1 MKKRIL
7 SCLLAASMT
16 VAWLPSAAMAAETE
30 AGTEAGTESMTEAE
44 TEQEPE
50 FDVADY
56 LTINDD
62 KYKGIEVTVT
72 KKAEVS
78 DKDVEDEIKQ
88 EASDAGL
95 STQVKKGTVK
105 DGDTVNIDYVGKK
118 DGKAFDGGTASG
130 ADLTIGSHTFID
142 GFESGLIGKKVGDT
156 VDLDLTFPENYAS
169 KDLAGQKV
177 VFTVTINYIE
187 GEPEVND
194 DLADKLSGGEY
205 KDIDDFKKSVREK
218 LEQDNETNYNREVYS
233 AIFQQLL
240 KLYPVDKYPQEFID
254 YYVNTSMNQLQQQAE
269 DESETLDDMLKSVY
283 NTDADST
290 KAYFKTYAEQ
300 LLQQRIILGVIA
312 QKENITL
319 SDDDFQSA
327 VEGYAQQYGISV
339 DDFLSYY
346 SEKDIRESELEN
358 RVMEFLASKAK
369 ITETD
374 ETEIETEE
382 LEVETEA
389 GQTEAE
395 TSSAEA
401 DTES

>member
-254 YYVNTSMNQLQQQAE
+254 YYVNTSMN
-269 DESETLDDMLKSVY
+269 
-283 NTDADST
+283 
-290 KAYFKTYAEQ
+290 
-300 LLQQRIILGVIA
+300 
-312 QKENITL
+312 
-319 SDDDFQSA
+319 
-327 VEGYAQQYGISV
+327 
-339 DDFLSYY
+339 
-346 SEKDIRESELEN
+346 
-358 RVMEFLASKAK
+358 
-369 ITETD
+369 
-374 ETEIETEE
+374 
-382 LEVETEA
+382 
-389 GQTEAE
+389 
-395 TSSAEA
+395 
-401 DTES
+401 